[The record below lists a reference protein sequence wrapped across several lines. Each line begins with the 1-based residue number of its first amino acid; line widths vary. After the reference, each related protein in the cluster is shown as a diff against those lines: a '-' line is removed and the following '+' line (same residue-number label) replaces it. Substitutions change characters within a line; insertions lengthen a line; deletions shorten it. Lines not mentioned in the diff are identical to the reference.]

1 VPLPDGLRQFFQ
13 RPHQAL
19 VISATHRHRRAR
31 SCHGNGRRLAD
42 PLGGATNKGMAA
54 KERKVRGSGG
64 GSRGGRH
71 CRSVSNPGER

>member
-19 VISATHRHRRAR
+19 VISTTHGHRRAGGR
-31 SCHGNGRRLAD
+31 HGDSRGLAD
-42 PLGGATNKGMAA
+42 PLGGATNKRVAA
-54 KERKVRGSGG
+54 KEREVCGSGG